1 MPSHDDRPVPG
12 SLSRR
17 SLLSLAGAAGAAA
30 LAAPRRAEAELV
42 FPGLNCVVRPAQTEG
57 PYFVDRR
64 LNRADI
70 RPDPSDRTVPAGDPF
85 AVIMAVHRVS
95 GSSCA
100 PLANA
105 HVDLWQCDALGVY
118 SDVRDF
124 QGRFDTR
131 GKHFLRGYQLT
142 GTDGLARFTTVYPGF
157 YEGRA
162 PHIHFKVRLFEG
174 TRVTREFTSQFY
186 FDEAVNDRVYA
197 RAPYNTNTGRR
208 VRNNEDRIWLQG
220 GTGSQLMLPVRGEPG
235 RMEGRFDIGLAF

>member
-1 MPSHDDRPVPG
+1 MPRHDQHPEAG
-12 SLSRR
+12 ISRR
-17 SLLSLAGAAGAAA
+17 SFVALAGAAGAAA
-30 LAAPRRAEAELV
+30 LAATRRAEAEIGV
-42 FPGLNCVVRPAQTEG
+42 PGLNCVVRPAQTEG

-64 LNRADI
+64 LNRTDI
-70 RPDPSDRTVPAGDPF
+70 RPDPSDRAVPAGDLF
-85 AVIMAVHRVS
+85 AVTMAVHRVS
-95 GSSCA
+95 GSACA

-142 GTDGLARFTTVYPGF
+142 GADGLARFTTVYPGF

-174 TRVTREFTSQFY
+174 TRLTHEFTSQFY

-208 VRNNEDRIWLQG
+208 VRNTEDRIWLQG
-220 GTGSQLMLPVRGEPG
+220 GTGSQLMLAVTGEPG
-235 RMEGRFDIGLAF
+235 QMAGRFDIGLAF